1 MPTYAEY
8 LAGLNASL
16 VLALDST
23 NGLTDL
29 SGNARHGVPGGFAST
44 TSYIEL
50 VADGRKNLCVN
61 PIFEGG
67 FGGWT
72 ETDADSS
79 MTPSISTTQAYD
91 GTQSLKLVNADAGD
105 NDYMYMTFTGLTA
118 GQTYTFS
125 AYVYCDSFTSGATSN
140 RCLFI
145 SDNVATTA
153 TATLTAGTSGWER
166 KSVTITLGASTT
178 MTVYLYGP
186 QGTVYYDACMVE
198 LASSA
203 GTYFPT
209 VAQLASNAAVIRA
222 NDYSPGPL
230 PAGDDGATDFDG
242 TNDRITTTYSTRRNL
257 CPNPQFETNT
267 TSWTPVV
274 ETHAISTDYAY
285 DGTYSL
291 KATFTAA
298 GARPYLH
305 YSANVAAAPGDVM
318 TVSFYGLVPDT
329 GRTGQ
334 VALRY
339 FDAANAVLAT
349 TYSTPTAYTAGQWSR
364 HSVTATAPA
373 NTVKVGM
380 ICYLDAGSS
389 GVAGNVGYVDCVQIE
404 KVATVGTY
412 FPTTAQLASGEA
424 GWLGTAHASA
434 SDIGC
439 FANGTTRTFMGWA
452 WRDNAADTEDCLIGG
467 AVAGTSLGILS
478 TGQVRFSP
486 DGINYTAVS
495 ATSAWTAGQWNHWA
509 LVFNEASASN
519 NATLYINGVAQTPAT
534 VAQQYNGLQPLLVG
548 ARNGGA
554 SGFFDGKQAWVSVH
568 ERALTPDE
576 ILDAAEFSD
585 PTRSGSP
592 LPRTEVR
599 PMSLKADELLA
610 DLPPYEAD
618 SVWVQD
624 VMDAV
629 GREVERL
636 DEFTEFIREGLRPQN
651 ATDQYRLLGMW
662 ETLMGLPVEP
672 SGVSLI
678 ARQNRV
684 TAAARRRKAGE
695 GEGWVIAISL
705 AIDTYAWTHSEN
717 DPGDYQL
724 TVEMPFPSD
733 AFNAG
738 VLEAML
744 RAVTPAAL
752 QITVVYT
759 DSFRVGISLVGDSL

>member
-8 LAGLNASL
+8 LASLNASL

-29 SGNARHGVPGGFAST
+29 SGN
-44 TSYIEL
+44 
-50 VADGRKNLCVN
+50 GR
-61 PIFEGG
+61 
-67 FGGWT
+67 
-72 ETDADSS
+72 
-79 MTPSISTTQAYD
+79 D
-91 GTQSLKLVNADAGD
+91 GTGAG
-105 NDYMYMTFTGLTA
+105 GVVV
-118 GQTYTFS
+118 G
-125 AYVYCDSFTSGATSN
+125 GH
-140 RCLFI
+140 
-145 SDNVATTA
+145 
-153 TATLTAGTSGWER
+153 
-166 KSVTITLGASTT
+166 
-178 MTVYLYGP
+178 
-186 QGTVYYDACMVE
+186 
-198 LASSA
+198 
-203 GTYFPT
+203 
-209 VAQLASNAAVIRA
+209 
-222 NDYSPGPL
+222 SPGPFD
-230 PAGDDGATDFDG
+230 AGATDFDG
-242 TNDRITTTYSTRRNL
+242 TDDRITTTYSTRRQGI
-257 CPNPQFETNT
+257 PNPNFVGAGNWNFSLAAFGAGTGTFTQVADPEGGFFGRVVGTHDGT
-267 TSWTPVV
+267 TGDHQTQLDSSPYNAAPAMPVV
-274 ETHAISTDYAY
+274 PGDTVRIRADLRVPV
-285 DGTYSL
+285 GGPW
-291 KATFTAA
+291 AA
-298 GARPYLH
+298 GVSQVLHLYGMFFNAGGAYL
-305 YSANVAAAPGDVM
+305 SAFSTSGSVITNYHA
-318 TVSFYGLVPDT
+318 T
-329 GRTGQ
+329 
-334 VALRY
+334 
-339 FDAANAVLAT
+339 NWT
-349 TYSTPTAYTAGQWSR
+349 TYETQTG
-364 HSVTATAPA
+364 TAPA
-373 NTVKVGM
+373 GAAWCKM
-380 ICYLDAGSS
+380 SCRWRSS
-389 GVAGNVGYVDCVQIE
+389 VASEAYQYEMRRPIME
-404 KVATVGTY
+404 KTSTAIGDY
-412 FPTTAQLASGEA
+412 FPTAAQLASGEA
-424 GWLGTAHASA
+424 GWTGTANASA

-452 WRDNAADTEDCLIGG
+452 YRDASADADALFGSDLASGSPIFRLNSGADTVSFFSAAAA
-467 AVAGTSLGILS
+467 AVTWAG
-478 TGQVRFSP
+478 P
-486 DGINYTAVS
+486 A
-495 ATSAWTAGQWNHWA
+495 AGSWFHWA
-509 LVFNEASASN
+509 LVFVEATDQASFYLNGTLVSTQTMANAWPASATFRIGTRS
-519 NATLYINGVAQTPAT
+519 
-534 VAQQYNGLQPLLVG
+534 GLSDP
-548 ARNGGA
+548 
-554 SGFFDGKQAWVSVH
+554 FDGKQAWVSVH